1 MEISKTFKIGKFTS
15 LAYRIRLKLD
25 RLTDMVR
32 LAHFN
37 HKTSLGYPCNQ
48 NNPHMLDFYRWYEKH
63 RAGVFFLDNAGDPN
77 SHQSG
82 DGFSMYHDALL
93 IEKYV
98 IDFFGPLYGFDKEE
112 LWGLVSFSG
121 TDGNN
126 HGIYFGAKKLLH
138 ETGELPVAY
147 ISDSAHY
154 SNRRLA
160 DMQNL
165 EVRLI
170 ESDVN
175 GLMKPEAF
183 EAALD
188 VKRPALVVF
197 AIGTTFK
204 GGIDDINAINA
215 ILERKPPKAVYRHVD
230 AALFGG
236 FLPFTRYKD
245 VVNRKISPYD
255 SIAVSGHKFFGMDE
269 PCGLFFTTRE
279 VVEAQK
285 SYAPKYLNRDMV
297 MVNCSR
303 STLSAFKFWW
313 IISTIRETG
322 LQQQAEKVLED
333 AKLLYQSLKAIN
345 YPCWLGP
352 ASNTVYF
359 KRPSKEIVSK
369 YDLAMDYDERQGGEL
384 AHVVVMQHVTPK
396 VIKMFVEDI
405 KRSLQKDAA

>member
-1 MEISKTFKIGKFTS
+1 MDSKNTIKIGKLTS

-32 LAHFN
+32 LAHLSHN
-37 HKTSLGYPCNQ
+37 TSIGYPANQ
-48 NNPHMLDFYRWYEKH
+48 NNPHMLDFYRWHEKH
-63 RAGVFFLDNAGDPN
+63 RAGGFFLNNAGYPN
-77 SHQSG
+77 SVHLG
-82 DGFSMYHDALL
+82 EAFSLHHDPLM

-126 HGIYFGAKKLLH
+126 HGIYFGAKKLLR
-138 ETGELPVAY
+138 ETGDLPIVY
-147 ISDSAHY
+147 ISDAAHY
-154 SNRRLA
+154 SNMRLA

-170 ESDVN
+170 ETDES
-175 GLMKPEAF
+175 GAMKPEAF

-188 VKRPALVVF
+188 VKRPALIVF

-204 GGIDDINAINA
+204 GGIDDIKAINA
-215 ILERKPPKAVYRHVD
+215 ILERKPPKAFYRHAD

-236 FLPFTRYKD
+236 VLPFTRYKD
-245 VVNRKISPYD
+245 VVNRKVNPFD

-269 PCGLFFTTRE
+269 PCGLFFTTRD
-279 VVEAQK
+279 VVTAQK
-285 SYAPKYLNRDMV
+285 AYAPKYLNCDMV
-297 MVNCSR
+297 MINCSR
-303 STLSAFKFWW
+303 SSLAPFKFWW
-313 IISTIRETG
+313 IISTIQEAG
-322 LQQQAEKVLED
+322 LRQQAEKMLED
-333 AKLLYQSLKAIN
+333 AERLYQALKALN

-359 KRPSKEIVSK
+359 KRPSEEIMTK
-369 YDLAMDYDERQGGEL
+369 YDLAPDYDERLGGDL

-396 VIKMFVEDI
+396 IIDMFLKDL
-405 KRSLQKDAA
+405 KSSLQKAA